1 MCSLYLRL
9 AAEESFVVL
18 PGTLWWHFALRRLPD
33 HAAAYC
39 EAPPFRWWFASNKQL
54 RNEHRRDHPKR
65 CSHLWGGFWWKWS
78 LAIHEKLHWRP
89 HWSLGMVCCC
99 IFLSDGILNDR
110 WHFDVMRWQ
119 RGWSRKSGCKCGGV
133 LVLDSW
139 LLLAASLNLEG
150 KIIHRSKQKL
160 EEIVCLGFRSIMLI
174 HTSTL
179 LWHSCSLQR
188 PQQRVLPEA
197 LTFFGSLPTTV
208 GMGGS
213 WFIGSIH
220 LNIVPNCNI
229 AGL

>member
-150 KIIHRSKQKL
+150 KIIHRSKPW
-160 EEIVCLGFRSIMLI
+160 GFAVLCW
-174 HTSTL
+174 STPL
-179 LWHSCSLQR
+179 PCFGTAAHCKDPNREFCPKRWLFLDPC
-188 PQQRVLPEA
+188 QQQSAWV
-197 LTFFGSLPTTV
+197 V
-208 GMGGS
+208 
-213 WFIGSIH
+213 H
-220 LNIVPNCNI
+220 
-229 AGL
+229 GL